1 MPHKDFKIKNYY
13 GYDERHNLEGP
24 INNHSYYV
32 SVYSK
37 VEVNQKNISTE
48 KIN

>member
-1 MPHKDFKIKNYY
+1 MSDKVFKAKNYY

-37 VEVNQKNISTE
+37 KNINQKNLSTD